1 MTETERQV
9 KLEKFFKYLEE
20 FIEKEEKSELINL
33 SDIYEDYGHPKYDSP
48 KRILHSKRGKE
59 MIRYEIERHDMQI
72 EKVIRYD
79 GQTVFGN
86 YNLALHYL
94 KSIDAYNYFLF
105 IDLLMKS
112 EPDILEKY
120 IKR

>member
-33 SDIYEDYGHPKYDSP
+33 TQIFQDYGSPSYNSP
-48 KRILHSKRGKE
+48 KRILHTPRGKAL
-59 MIRYEIERHDMQI
+59 IQYEIERNDMRI
-72 EKVIRYD
+72 EKVIRYN
-79 GQTVFGN
+79 GLTVFGN
-86 YNLALHYL
+86 YNLAMHYL
-94 KSIDAYNYFLF
+94 QSIDAFNKYLF
-105 IDLLMKS
+105 IDFVMKS

-120 IKR
+120 LKH